1 VRFRFASLFLFLS
14 LALLL
19 TSPELYAQP
28 KSGWRTASS
37 SELEAA
43 LPARAPV
50 EKERIETEMRTASGI
65 INPRGK
71 IIAGVVLITAGYSAD
86 GKYSHF
92 LLVQSPI
99 TIGDVP
105 LSPGPYVLGWV
116 RTEAGLLVH
125 LYDAAT
131 GSERASAIAHQ
142 MATGTRVVAFKIWP
156 PAEGSI
162 VQIGRFE
169 LAYILPDSG
178 AGDSR
183 NVR

>member
-1 VRFRFASLFLFLS
+1 VRFRFASLALFLS
-14 LALLL
+14 VTLFFASSILH
-19 TSPELYAQP
+19 AQP

-65 INPRGK
+65 INPHGK

-92 LLVQSPI
+92 LLIQSPI
-99 TIGDVP
+99 TIGDVAF
-105 LSPGPYVLGWV
+105 SPGAYVLGWV
-116 RTEAGLLVH
+116 RTEAGLMVH

-131 GSERASAIAHQ
+131 GTERVSAVAHQ
-142 MATGTRVVAFKIWP
+142 MATGTRVVAFRIWP

-162 VQIGRFE
+162 LQIGRFE
-169 LAYILPDSG
+169 LAYTLPDSG
-178 AGDSR
+178 AGDPR
-183 NVR
+183 

>member
-1 VRFRFASLFLFLS
+1 MRFRLACRSLFLT
-14 LALLL
+14 LLL
-19 TSPELYAQP
+19 TPAALPAQP
-28 KSGWRTASS
+28 KSVWRTANS

-65 INPRGK
+65 INSRGK
-71 IIAGVVLITAGYSAD
+71 VIAGVVLITAGYSAD

-92 LLVQSPI
+92 LLIQSPI
-99 TIGDVP
+99 TIGDVS
-105 LSPGPYVLGWV
+105 LSPGSYVLGWV

-131 GSERASAIAHQ
+131 GAERVSAVAHQ
-142 MATGTRVVAFKIWP
+142 MATGTRVVAFRIWP
-156 PAEGSI
+156 PGEGSI

-169 LAYILPDSG
+169 LAYTLQDSG
-178 AGDSR
+178 GGDGR
-183 NVR
+183 NDR

>member
-1 VRFRFASLFLFLS
+1 MCSSALYRYLFL
-14 LALLL
+14 ALTLL
-19 TSPELYAQP
+19 FVSPTLQAQP

-37 SELEAA
+37 GELEAA
-43 LPARAPV
+43 IPTRAPV
-50 EKERIETEMRTASGI
+50 ERERIETEMRTASGI

-99 TIGDVP
+99 SIGDV
-105 LSPGPYVLGWV
+105 LLTPGSYVLGWV

-131 GSERASAIAHQ
+131 GAERVSAVAHQ
-142 MATGTRVVAFKIWP
+142 MATGTRVVAFRIWP
-156 PAEGSI
+156 PTEGSI
-162 VQIGRFE
+162 LQIGRFE
-169 LAYILPDSG
+169 LAYTLPDS
-178 AGDSR
+178 AGDGR
-183 NVR
+183 NDR

>member
-1 VRFRFASLFLFLS
+1 VRSRLACRSLFLT
-14 LALLL
+14 LLL
-19 TSPELYAQP
+19 TSAALHAQP
-28 KSGWRTASS
+28 RSAWRTASS

-65 INPRGK
+65 INSRGK

-92 LLVQSPI
+92 LLIQSPI
-99 TIGDVP
+99 TIGDVS
-105 LSPGPYVLGWV
+105 LSPGSYVLGWV

-131 GSERASAIAHQ
+131 GAERVSAVAHQ
-142 MATGTRVVAFKIWP
+142 MATGTRVVAFRIWS

-169 LAYILPDSG
+169 LAYTLPDS
-178 AGDSR
+178 AGGDGR
-183 NVR
+183 NDR

>member
-1 VRFRFASLFLFLS
+1 VRFPLLYRTLFLS
-14 LALLL
+14 LMLLFALPALD
-19 TSPELYAQP
+19 AQS

-50 EKERIETEMRTASGI
+50 ERERIETEMRTASGI
-65 INPRGK
+65 INTRGK

-92 LLVQSPI
+92 LLIQSPI
-99 TIGDVP
+99 TIGDVA
-105 LSPGPYVLGWV
+105 LSPGSYVLGWV
-116 RTEAGLLVH
+116 RSEAGLMVH

-131 GSERASAIAHQ
+131 GAERINAIAHQ
-142 MATGTRVVAFKIWP
+142 MATGSRVVAFRIWP

-162 VQIGRFE
+162 LQIGRFE
-169 LAYILPDSG
+169 LPYTLADSG
-178 AGDSR
+178 TGDPR
-183 NVR
+183 NDR